1 MSSTVE
7 TAIDVRPFHVDIP
20 DEALED
26 LRRRIAATNWPERET
41 VADQSQGVPLAM
53 IQKLA
58 RYWMTDYDWRKCEAE
73 LNALPQFMT
82 EIDGLDIH
90 FIHVR
95 SQHEDALPLV
105 VNHGWPG
112 SIVEQLKIIDRL
124 TDPTAH
130 GASAEDAFHV
140 VIPSMPGYGFSGKPT
155 STGWGPERM
164 GRAWAELM
172 KRLGYSRYVAQG
184 GDWGAF
190 VVDQMG
196 LQAPAGLLAIHT
208 NMPATVPADVD
219 KASLAGDPP
228 PSGLSAEE
236 RRAYEQ
242 LIRTYKQVEY
252 ARMMAARPQTLYG
265 IADSPVGLA
274 AWLLDHNDAD
284 GQPAAAVVSALDRT
298 TSATGELTRDEIL
311 DNITL
316 YWLTNTGVSASRL
329 YWEYKGG
336 FFNAKG
342 VSIPVAVTVF
352 PGEQYQAPRSWA
364 EQAYPNLIY
373 FNEVDK
379 GGHFAAWEQPQLFAE
394 ELRAAFRLAPLDDGL
409 RASAYALARRRGRVD
424 QLRAAWPRR
433 AARPRR
439 PRQLLDADV
448 HQLAAPGA
456 VRPRVVAGLPRRR
469 VGRDRCPHPGVLVR
483 AGDRPRAAG
492 D

>member
-1 MSSTVE
+1 MAVTAAKSSGDT
-7 TAIDVRPFHVDIP
+7 TIRPFTIETP
-20 DEALED
+20 EADLHD
-26 LRRRIAATNWPERET
+26 LRARIAATQWPEKET
-41 VADQSQGVPLAM
+41 VSDDSQGVPLATM
-53 IQKLA
+53 QKLA
-58 RYWMTDYDWRKCEAE
+58 RYWATDYDWRRCEAE
-73 LNALPQFMT
+73 LNALPQFIT

-95 SQHEDALPLV
+95 SQHEDALPLI

-112 SIVEQLKIIDRL
+112 SIIEQLKIIGRL
-124 TDPTAH
+124 TDPTAY
-130 GASAEDAFHV
+130 GASAGDAFHV

-155 STGWGPERM
+155 GTGWGPERM

-172 KRLGYSRYVAQG
+172 KRLRYTRYVAQG

-196 LQAPAGLLAIHT
+196 VQAPAGLLAIHT

-219 KASLAGDPP
+219 KATLAGDPP
-228 PSGLSAEE
+228 PPGLSAEE
-236 RRAYEQ
+236 RRAYDG
-242 LIRTYKQVEY
+242 LIRTYGQVEY
-252 ARMMAARPQTLYG
+252 AKMMAARPQTLYG

-284 GQPAAAVVSALDRT
+284 GQPAVAVAEALERT
-298 TSATGELTRDEIL
+298 ESETGELTRDEVL

-373 FNEVDK
+373 FNEVDR
-379 GGHFAAWEQPQLFAE
+379 GGHFAAWEEPQLFTE
-394 ELRAAFRLAPLDDGL
+394 ELRAAFRSL
-409 RASAYALARRRGRVD
+409 R
-424 QLRAAWPRR
+424 
-433 AARPRR
+433 
-439 PRQLLDADV
+439 
-448 HQLAAPGA
+448 
-456 VRPRVVAGLPRRR
+456 
-469 VGRDRCPHPGVLVR
+469 
-483 AGDRPRAAG
+483 
-492 D
+492 